1 MSARSRSWR
10 FVCELRDESPSGP
23 KSHRILS
30 IITPN
35 KVVLWRTLSSPTF
48 VISIHFEN
56 PHYVAW
62 HTKRNV
68 YKASDFTNIFFTYL
82 WQLFKLFLS
91 LLSKDNSLS
100 ERETARY
107 VYIYI
112 YVENK
117 TKTKHFRFLSLLSK
131 DNSLSERETTYTLTY
146 TLTKSVP
153 KVSRN
158 WFQDTCVFRD
168 TYMPRSLSF
177 RETIVFTK

>member
-107 VYIYI
+107 VHVFVNI

-117 TKTKHFRFLSLLSK
+117 TKTKHFRSLSLLSK
-131 DNSLSERETTYTLTY
+131 DISFSERETTYTLTY
-146 TLTKSVP
+146 TSATKE
-153 KVSRN
+153 R
-158 WFQDTCVFRD
+158 
-168 TYMPRSLSF
+168 PRI
-177 RETIVFTK
+177 R